1 MIVKSEIPI
10 LLNRSELQRQSKTG
24 TSCTFSLLWT
34 LLNANWM
41 VLHNYLWKP
50 LLCPNRNHTPNE
62 YQIILSRNILNSLNK
77 NPCLLC
83 TWIEILNKH
92 KRLVYS
98 TCVSVS
104 AVRVIFV
111 SEPVGGVLAYIDL
124 LNYIYDVVSVKA
136 IN

>member
-1 MIVKSEIPI
+1 MIVKCEIPI

-41 VLHNYLWKP
+41 VLHNYLCKP
-50 LLCPNRNHTPNE
+50 LLCPNRNHTPNK
-62 YQIILSRNILNSLNK
+62 YQIILTRNILNSQNN

-83 TWIEILNKH
+83 TWIEIPNKH

-98 TCVSVS
+98 TCVSVL
-104 AVRVIFV
+104 VIFV

-124 LNYIYDVVSVKA
+124 LNYICDVVSVKA